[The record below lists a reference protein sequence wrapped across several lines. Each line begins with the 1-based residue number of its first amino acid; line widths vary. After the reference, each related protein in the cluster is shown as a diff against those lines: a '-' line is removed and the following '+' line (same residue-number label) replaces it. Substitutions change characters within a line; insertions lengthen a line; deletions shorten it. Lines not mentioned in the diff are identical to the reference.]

1 MDLSGQFANR
11 RLASDVLD
19 FLDLAENVFEG
30 SGEHRLPVAALWI
43 PQLNSSADQR
53 SSAKVGDEFCDD
65 RGGRADVMDVADTFA
80 RIHGH
85 CSDIALHIQAGRR
98 YGEPSNGA
106 ALAVDDLM
114 SYNLAVESFCSRDG

>member
-1 MDLSGQFANR
+1 MSRCSRHEVPRADHG
-11 RLASDVLD
+11 
-19 FLDLAENVFEG
+19 FLT
-30 SGEHRLPVAALWI
+30 LPK
-43 PQLNSSADQR
+43 SADQR

-85 CSDIALHIQAGRR
+85 CSDIALHVQAGRR

-114 SYNLAVESFCSRDG
+114 SYDVAVEGFCSRDG